1 MLSIEEARKRE
12 RQEMRIKEDDEMD
25 LRIEQ
30 IEQERLRRL
39 EKIQKEN

>member
-1 MLSIEEARKRE
+1 
-12 RQEMRIKEDDEMD
+12 MRIKEDNEMD